1 MGEQGSGRWQRRKAA
16 RPNEIRD
23 AALALFVEK
32 GFAATRMDEVARRA
46 GVSKGTVYLY
56 FENKEALLR
65 SVVEDLVEPALAQA
79 EAQVADYDGSARELV
94 RALITQWWSV
104 VGEGPLSGL
113 PKLMVA
119 EAGNFPE
126 LARYFSERV
135 VKRARRLFRRALEL
149 GVAQGEFR
157 PLDVD
162 TTARLA
168 MAPLVYASIWR
179 HSLACCGDEDFDPA
193 RLIEAHLDVFLTG
206 IASGGM
212 HEGT

>member
-1 MGEQGSGRWQRRKAA
+1 MVEHGSGRWQRRKEA
-16 RPNEIRD
+16 RPDEIRD

-79 EAQVADYDGSARELV
+79 EAQVAGHHGSARELV
-94 RALITQWWSV
+94 RALISQWWAM
-104 VGEGPLSGL
+104 VGQGRLSGL
-113 PKLMVA
+113 PKLVVA

-126 LARYFSERV
+126 LASYFSEKV
-135 VKRARRLFRRALEL
+135 VKRARRLFQRALEL
-149 GVAQGEFR
+149 GIAQGEFR
-157 PLDVD
+157 PLDVAA
-162 TTARLA
+162 TARLA

-179 HSLACCGDEDFDPA
+179 HSLACCGDEDFDPE
-193 RLIEAHLDVFLTG
+193 RFIQAHLDVFLAG
-206 IASGGM
+206 IDAR
-212 HEGT
+212 EECE